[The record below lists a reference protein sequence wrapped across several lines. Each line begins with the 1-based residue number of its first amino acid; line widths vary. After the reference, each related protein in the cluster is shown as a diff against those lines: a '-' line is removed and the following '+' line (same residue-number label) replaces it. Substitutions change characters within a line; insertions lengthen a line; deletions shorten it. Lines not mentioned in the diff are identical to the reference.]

1 MRVAVLRSVRISNT
15 WLLADGEGRRFLI
28 DTGHPIE
35 RPALVAELWRA
46 GVRRR
51 GDLTAV
57 LLTHRHSDH
66 AGNAAWLRER
76 FSCPVVAHP
85 DDAAILDGQAERPSL
100 AGRGARHVHEL
111 LCRVED
117 RLPARTSIDETI
129 DDGETRFGFRA
140 SSVAGHTEGSVLLLH
155 EASGALFSG
164 DAIIA
169 GPPVQRL
176 FTRLRFAVPEYS
188 LDVEGCARRARA
200 FLADDPPV
208 RTLCAG
214 HGPMLRDP
222 GPSLAR
228 LRASS

>member
-15 WLLADGEGRRFLI
+15 WLLADDEGRRFLI
-28 DTGHPIE
+28 DTGHPLE
-35 RPALVAELWRA
+35 RPALAAELWRA

-51 GDLTAV
+51 GDLSAV

-85 DDAAILDGQAERPSL
+85 ADAAILEDRTERPAL
-100 AGRGARHVHEL
+100 AGRGAPHFHEV

-117 RLPARTSIDETI
+117 RFPARTVVDETL

-140 SSVAGHTEGSVLLLH
+140 ASVAGHTEGSVLLFH
-155 EASGALFSG
+155 EATGALFSG
-164 DAIIA
+164 DAILA
-169 GPPVQRL
+169 GVPVQRL
-176 FTRLRFAVPEYS
+176 VTHLRFAVPEYS
-188 LDVEGCARRARA
+188 FDAEACARRARA
-200 FLADDPPV
+200 FLASDPPV

-214 HGPMLRDP
+214 HGPMLRDAKRAL
-222 GPSLAR
+222 GR
-228 LRASS
+228 LRSRR